1 MFAKIRH
8 FVDQEYPN
16 FTVLAFSEPIIVVTF
31 FVITISPHLEYCP
44 VITFSHKKT
53 ITNFQPKNDIS
64 YGFFKVFWGYAQSEP
79 IWKSNKTNG
88 LHTN

>member
-1 MFAKIRH
+1 MGHNVCFVNKKVSFMFAKIRH

-31 FVITISPHLEYCP
+31 VVTILTHLGYCP

-64 YGFFKVFWGYAQSEP
+64 YGFFKVV
-79 IWKSNKTNG
+79 
-88 LHTN
+88 